1 MEYHSVQTKWVNG
14 KGQRNTVNIT
24 RKGKAIKKVEV
35 LGANGRILKS
45 KTRKLKASE
54 KKHILKGVFV
64 PKLWSNCKFGKC
76 IKA

>member
-35 LGANGRILKS
+35 LGTNGRVVKS
-45 KTRKLKASE
+45 KTRKLTLKE
-54 KKHILKGVFV
+54 KKQILEGVFV
-64 PKLWSNCKFGKC
+64 PKLWRNCRFGTC
-76 IKA
+76 RT